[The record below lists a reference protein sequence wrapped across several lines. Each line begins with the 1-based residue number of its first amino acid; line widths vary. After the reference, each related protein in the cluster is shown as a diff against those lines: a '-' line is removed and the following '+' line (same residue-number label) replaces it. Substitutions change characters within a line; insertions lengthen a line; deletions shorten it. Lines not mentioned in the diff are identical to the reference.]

1 MAISEQNKEK
11 IERTR
16 EYLLKSKLPEDS
28 KDNLS
33 SLLDAA
39 GTAANGA
46 PDKIQ
51 AMSDLML
58 LLILHEV
65 RRDIRLPQVVDEA
78 VQLHATKCPMA
89 APGGW
94 IGVVYRL
101 RWPLCAAACV
111 AFVSPNFLLI
121 AEVIKGLWRN

>member
-1 MAISEQNKEK
+1 MAVNEETKQK

-16 EYLLKSKLPEDS
+16 EYLFKSALPEDS

-33 SLLDAA
+33 ALLDAA
-39 GTAANGA
+39 AIAANGA

-78 VQLHATKCPMA
+78 VMAHATNCPMS
-89 APGGW
+89 APSGW
-94 IGVVYRL
+94 LGVAYRL
-101 RWPLCAAACV
+101 RWPICVSACV

-121 AEVIKGLWRN
+121 AEVVKGLWRK